1 MRPAQTILIVLLT
14 AACFAPAFAAT
25 PERPALDPA
34 ILERVRRPIVYRV
47 PRMEDVKV
55 LANLRYSSIDE
66 PRLRMDVYLPP
77 EPAGEKRRPVVLLLH
92 GGAPAGIPVKDAGA
106 FRSWGRVIAAQG
118 MVAVVAGH
126 RLEWPLARLEEAAA
140 DVVTALDYVRTKSG
154 EWQADADRICVAAW
168 SAGGPLLSV
177 ALREPR
183 PYIRCQLGIYPL
195 IDIRPPEP
203 ASASALQRQ
212 YSLSTYLKEPAFPPL
227 FVARAGRD
235 AIPELNERLDRFV
248 ADAVAANVPLTF
260 VNHPQGLHGF
270 DVDNDDERSRE
281 IIRAALEFM
290 HVHLF
295 AAAAD

>member
-1 MRPAQTILIVLLT
+1 MRPIQTILGALL
-14 AACFAPAFAAT
+14 AALWVAPTSAAA
-25 PERPALDPA
+25 PEQRPAIDPA
-34 ILERVRRPIVYRV
+34 ILERARRPIVYRV
-47 PRMEDVKV
+47 PRMDDVKV
-55 LANLRYSSIDE
+55 LANLRYSSVDE

-77 EPAGEKRRPVVLLLH
+77 EPAGEARRPIVLLVH

-126 RLEWPLARLEEAAA
+126 RLEWPLARLEEAST
-140 DVVTALDYVRTKSG
+140 DVATALDYIRAKSG
-154 EWQADADRICVAAW
+154 EWQADGERICIAAW

-183 PYIRCQLGIYPL
+183 PYVRCQLGIYPL
-195 IDIRPPEP
+195 IDLRPRDP

-212 YSLSTYLKEPAFPPL
+212 YSLASYLQNSAFPPL
-227 FVARAGRD
+227 FIARAGRD

-248 ADAVAANVPLTF
+248 ADSVAANAPLTF

-270 DVDNDDERSRE
+270 DVDNDDDRSRE
-281 IIRAALEFM
+281 IIRAALAFM
-290 HVHLF
+290 HAHLF
-295 AAAAD
+295 AVS